1 MREPI
6 RWGIMGTANIAHAV
20 AEAIAASPTNV
31 LRAVASRDAALAS
44 AWAEAHG
51 APLAFGS
58 YDDLLA
64 CGEIDAV
71 YIPLPNSLHAPW
83 TLRAIDA
90 GLPVLCEKPFAV
102 NAAQAEAVAREAQ
115 RAGVPV
121 MEAFAYEF
129 HPLFARIRELIAE
142 GRIGRLVSISSVFTW
157 RLDDRAQ
164 IPASAE
170 LAGGALMDVGCYGVH
185 VARRITGREPF
196 RAMAM
201 ATGNAVDDSLYGLLE
216 FAEGVVAT
224 IECSIECEESRR
236 LEIRGERGLLLV
248 DNPWNPP
255 IDQGRI
261 IVRTDGRSEEIVT
274 GGGDV
279 YRLEIEH
286 FERAIR
292 GDAPLAHGPF
302 DAVANMRVIDTLAAS
317 ARERRAIESSCCCD
331 V

>member
-1 MREPI
+1 MTEPL
-6 RWGIMGTANIAHAV
+6 RWGFLGTANIADAV
-20 AEAIAASPTNV
+20 AAAIAASPTNT
-31 LRAVASRDAALAS
+31 LRAVASRDAARAR
-44 AWAEAHG
+44 AWADARG
-51 APLAFGS
+51 VPLAFGS
-58 YDDLLA
+58 YDELLA
-64 CGEIDAV
+64 CGEIDAL

-102 NAAQAEAVAREAQ
+102 SAAQAEAVAREAQ
-115 RAGVPV
+115 RAGVLV

-129 HPLFARIRELIAE
+129 HPLFARLRALVAE

-157 RLDDRAQ
+157 RLDDRTQ
-164 IPASAE
+164 IPASAA

-185 VARRITGREPF
+185 AARRITGREPV

-224 IECSIECEESRR
+224 TECSIECEESRR
-236 LEIRGERGLLLV
+236 LEIRGERGLLFV

-255 IDQGRI
+255 VDQGRI
-261 IVRTDGRSEEIVT
+261 ILRSGGEVEEIVT
-274 GGGDV
+274 PGGDV

-286 FERAIR
+286 FERAVR
-292 GDAPLAHGPF
+292 GVEPLAHGPL
-302 DAVANMRVIDTLAAS
+302 DAVANMRVLDSLAAS
-317 ARERRAIESSCCCD
+317 ARDRRVIESVCCCD
-331 V
+331 A